1 LLESMF
7 KGWIGE
13 LKTKTAEKLLLDSKI
28 YHVFNNVLIPFNQTT
43 TQLDHVIVSKYGVFV
58 LETKDKTG
66 WIFGS
71 ETNSEWTQ
79 SIYGKKYRFQ
89 NPLRQNYLHTKSLS
103 DYLGVNH
110 DKIHSLIVFWGD
122 CEFKTPMPLNVVKG
136 IFAPTEFIKT
146 KRQVLLT
153 DKEVDDLCEKVRTA
167 KGNTTIMNQITHVR
181 SLKQKFNDDICPKCG
196 GKLLARTASKG
207 TSIGT
212 KFLGCENYPKCRYT
226 REID

>member
-1 LLESMF
+1 MF

-13 LKTKTAEKLLLDSKI
+13 LKTKAAEKLLLDSKI
-28 YHVFNNVLIPFNQTT
+28 YHVFNNVLIPINQTT
-43 TQLDHVIVSKYGVFV
+43 TQLDHVIVSKYGVFA

-71 ETNSEWTQ
+71 ETNNEWTQ

-103 DYLGVNH
+103 DYLGIDH
-110 DKIHSLIVFWGD
+110 DKIHSLVVFWGD

-167 KGNTTIMNQITHVR
+167 KANTTIMNQITHVR
-181 SLKQKFNDDICPKCG
+181 LLKQKFNDDTCPKCG
-196 GKLLARTASKG
+196 GKLLVRTASKG
-207 TSIGT
+207 TNIGT
-212 KFLGCENYPKCRYT
+212 KFMGCGNYPKCRYT
-226 REID
+226 RKID